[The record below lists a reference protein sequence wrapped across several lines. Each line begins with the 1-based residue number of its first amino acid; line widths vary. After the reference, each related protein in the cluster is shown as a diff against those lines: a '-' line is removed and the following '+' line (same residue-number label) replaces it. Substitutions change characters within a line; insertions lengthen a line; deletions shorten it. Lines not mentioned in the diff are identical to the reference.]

1 MLRYVVAAAAL
12 ALVLPV
18 GLAISGLPA
27 QDASAR
33 DEIVVVEHATSD
45 ATIDLGAAGD
55 SVGDTLVFAN
65 DLYDAADANKVGTD
79 QGSCVR
85 TVPGKAWECTWTAF
99 LPDGQVV
106 VQGPFY
112 DDGSESTLAI
122 IGGTGKFGDASGEMV
137 LSTGPNASE
146 YTFTY
151 KIDD

>member
-1 MLRYVVAAAAL
+1 MLRYVVAVAML
-12 ALVLPV
+12 ALVA
-18 GLAISGLPA
+18 GLAAMGLA
-27 QDASAR
+27 TREASAR
-33 DEIVVVEHATSD
+33 DEIVVIEHATSD
-45 ATIDLGAAGD
+45 ATIDLGDEGD
-55 SVGDTLVFAN
+55 SIGDTLVFAN
-65 DLYDAADANKVGTD
+65 DLFDAADATKIGTD

-122 IGGTGKFGDASGEMV
+122 IGGTAKFNDASGEMV
-137 LSTGPNASE
+137 LSAGPNANE
-146 YTFTY
+146 YKFTY